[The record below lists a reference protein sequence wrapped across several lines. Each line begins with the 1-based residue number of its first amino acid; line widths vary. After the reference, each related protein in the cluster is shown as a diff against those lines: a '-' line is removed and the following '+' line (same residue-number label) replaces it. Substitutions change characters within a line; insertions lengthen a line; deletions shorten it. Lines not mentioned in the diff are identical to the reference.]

1 MVLLYYNNT
10 CKEKVMVMAAKSKL
24 RQRKRRSSAKARPRY
39 TSRLTSK
46 YQATVPKEIR
56 EVLHL
61 EKGDKI
67 LYELL
72 PDDTV
77 MIRKTYPLDIEYFE
91 TLSQTMSEWES
102 EEDEQAYKNL

>member
-1 MVLLYYNNT
+1 MV
-10 CKEKVMVMAAKSKL
+10 SKIG
-24 RQRKRRSSAKARPRY
+24 KRRRAMGTRSVKARY
-39 TSRLTSK
+39 SSRLTSK

-56 EVLHL
+56 RRLHIR
-61 EKGDKI
+61 KGDQI

-77 MIRKTYPLDIEYFE
+77 IVRKVLPLDADFFQALNT
-91 TLSQTMSEWES
+91 TLSEWES